1 MSPGPRAKAPPGW
14 RIASGQCRADPG
26 GYPAVSAP
34 PPSAPLGPRGF
45 PPSPPADPCAQAP
58 GLRLR
63 SRHAGP
69 SPWSPRPSDPSVP
82 PRAPAPAAVLTR
94 TWMRRGG
101 RAQPQGRAGP
111 GWAGL
116 CGVGRPR
123 RSAAS
128 PSLAA
133 VPPTPAPTPPPS
145 ARTKGR
151 GRRTP
156 PRRQLRFP
164 ASAPRVTAPPPA
176 RGRGREGRDRPC
188 RGLVAWRDRPWRGGA
203 AGPRGRDSDPRR
215 EKGTGGEAGKQ
226 EVRTRGRP
234 GGGGGGGGGGAGQRR
249 GRDGG
254 DRARPQGGIRC
265 WREN

>member
-111 GWAGL
+111 GWA
-116 CGVGRPR
+116 VR
-123 RSAAS
+123 RWAS
-128 PSLAA
+128 PPVSRL
-133 VPPTPAPTPPPS
+133 S
-145 ARTKGR
+145 FFGC
-151 GRRTP
+151 RTP
-156 PRRQLRFP
+156 DPRPNPAALCPHKRP
-164 ASAPRVTAPPPA
+164 GPPDAAAASAPLSCLRPARHGTAPRPREGA
-176 RGRGREGRDRPC
+176 RREGSALQGTSGLEGSALAGRGGWASRQRLRSPEGERYR
-188 RGLVAWRDRPWRGGA
+188 RGGGKA
-203 AGPRGRDSDPRR
+203 
-215 EKGTGGEAGKQ
+215 GGE
-226 EVRTRGRP
+226 T
-234 GGGGGGGGGGAGQRR
+234 
-249 GRDGG
+249 
-254 DRARPQGGIRC
+254 
-265 WREN
+265 